1 MNEEM
6 EMTFT
11 IEDADLDKLYDVVK
25 EINVK
30 ECPCFEVQDKHGNK
44 AKYYRESNWIS
55 CKERLPEEDG
65 DYLVTF
71 EEGYAEDYGLDL
83 VGIAPHEVDCEGFGI
98 WQEEFDPHTLGSL
111 GSEWVDINVIAWQP
125 LPEPYKEEGGQE

>member
-83 VGIAPHEVDCEGFGI
+83 VGIAPYEVDCEGFGI